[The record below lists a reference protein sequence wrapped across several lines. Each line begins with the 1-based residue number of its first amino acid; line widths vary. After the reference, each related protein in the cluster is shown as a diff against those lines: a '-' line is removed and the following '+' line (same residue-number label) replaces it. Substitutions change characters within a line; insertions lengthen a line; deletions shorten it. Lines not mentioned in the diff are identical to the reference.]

1 MRNPLSVKGF
11 TLIELVIVVVILAIM
26 ATAVTNYIIF
36 GTQIYV
42 DGQLRQQTLSSSRYA
57 IQRLTREIQEAIP
70 NSVRVDDN
78 GTNYCIEFAPIKAS
92 GAYREDAEAVAAPP
106 FKPGPEGNQID
117 VISWNGFSST
127 QSGDRIYVY
136 PRKNSDVYDETN
148 SKNDQFSI
156 IDSVT
161 LGDANP
167 QYLITLDGNDRF
179 GKKSDINR
187 FFTADHTV
195 QFCLIPNSDSYDL
208 YRFEQ
213 TTFSS
218 NMQFLSKNSGV
229 LMAERVVNDMA
240 VDTPFTFQDGAT
252 VRNSIVNVYLIFST
266 ELGEDM
272 FFNQEIHVANV
283 P

>member
-57 IQRLTREIQEAIP
+57 IQRLTREIQEAVP
-70 NSVRVDDN
+70 NSVRVENN
-78 GTNYCIEFAPIKAS
+78 GSNYCIEFVPIKAS
-92 GAYREDAEAVAAPP
+92 GAYREDAEAKAAPP

-117 VISWNGFSST
+117 VISWNGFT
-127 QSGDRIYVY
+127 ADAPGDRIYIY
-136 PRKNSDVYDETN
+136 PRNNADVYDESN
-148 SKNDQFSI
+148 DKNDQFSI
-156 IDSVT
+156 IGSVDSSFT
-161 LGDANP
+161 NP
-167 QYLITLDGNDRF
+167 QHLITLDANDRF

-195 QFCLIPNSDSYDL
+195 QFCLIPNNASYDL
-208 YRFEQ
+208 YRFEHS
-213 TTFSS
+213 TFTK
-218 NMQFLSKNSGV
+218 NMLFLSKNSGV
-229 LMAERVVNDMA
+229 IMAERVVNDMA